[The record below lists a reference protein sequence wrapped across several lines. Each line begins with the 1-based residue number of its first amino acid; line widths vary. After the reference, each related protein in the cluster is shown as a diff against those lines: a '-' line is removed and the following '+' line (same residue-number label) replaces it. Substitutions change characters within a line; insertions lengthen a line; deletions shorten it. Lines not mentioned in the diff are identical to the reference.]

1 MPVIRISDETLR
13 RLKTWAEPL
22 EDTAESAM
30 SKALDAAEKLRRTS
44 TRTQTEPETVKTQIL
59 DKRSGVESAERPSG
73 KEFRKPLLRTIYEM
87 GGSAR
92 TRDLYPVMEKHMT
105 AVLLPGDFKNF
116 SFGDRRWRNS
126 IRRERLKLV
135 NEGYLRDDSP
145 RGIWELSEK
154 GSKLIEKIVT
164 EPPES
169 FIKHL
174 LSIPAV
180 GDDADFDR
188 DPSQPRTV
196 RL

>member
-1 MPVIRISDETLR
+1 MPTIRISDETMR
-13 RLKTWAEPL
+13 RLKTWAESF
-22 EDTAESAM
+22 EDTADSAM
-30 SKALDAAEKLRRTS
+30 SKALDAAERMRRTS
-44 TRTQTEPETVKTQIL
+44 TRTQTKPETAKTRIP
-59 DKRSGVESAERPSG
+59 DKRRGLESAERLSG
-73 KEFRKPLLRTIYEM
+73 REFRKPLLRTIYEM

-92 TRDLYPVMEKHMT
+92 MRDLYPVMKKHMT
-105 AVLLPGDFKNF
+105 AVLLPGDFKNL
-116 SFGDRRWRNS
+116 SFGDRRWRNA

-135 NEGYLRDDSP
+135 DEGYLRDDSP
-145 RGIWELSEK
+145 RGIWELTDK
-154 GSKLIEKIVT
+154 GTRLIEKIVT

-188 DPSQPRTV
+188 NPPQPRTV